1 MTPPIPDP
9 IPEEEPP
16 VEAAVDNVA
25 AEIEPLAEGTA
36 PEETAKSDSLETKEA
51 GSIKPEEIPA
61 QAGEAAEPAEKQP
74 PTKFQLMLR
83 KAGIWALITL
93 AIFLVVGLL
102 AYFQIYQ
109 PVKQNV
115 AVLEGQ
121 LSTAQT
127 ELAAKQTDLEK
138 AEEMYAESQAEL
150 EIANARVRL
159 YQILNSVTI
168 AQAALDQKDGQTAL
182 TALKAAQTTLE
193 DLLPVVAK
201 DAPEVADQLDT
212 RLKAAISSLGGDY
225 KTTQSDLETLTTLM
239 MQQDKIF
246 IGK

>member
-9 IPEEEPP
+9 IPEEELP
-16 VEAAVDNVA
+16 VQAPADDVA
-25 AEIEPLAEGTA
+25 AETELLA
-36 PEETAKSDSLETKEA
+36 EETAEVETAETGEA
-51 GSIKPEEIPA
+51 DSIKPEEISVE
-61 QAGEAAEPAEKQP
+61 AGEEAEPAEKLP
-74 PTKFQLMLR
+74 PSKYQLLLR
-83 KAGIWALITL
+83 KVGIWALITL
-93 AIFLVVGLL
+93 AVFLLVGLL
-102 AYFQIYQ
+102 AYFQIYR

-121 LSTAQT
+121 LAAAQT
-127 ELAAKQTDLEK
+127 ELAGTQADLAE
-138 AEEMYAESQAEL
+138 AEELYAESQAEV

-159 YQILNSVTI
+159 YQVLNSVTI

-193 DLLPVVAK
+193 EMLPVVAR
-201 DAPEVADQLDT
+201 DAPEVADQIDI

-225 KTTQSDLETLTTLM
+225 KTTQSDLEILSALLL
-239 MQQDKIF
+239 QQDKIF

>member
-9 IPEEEPP
+9 IPEEELPAQAP
-16 VEAAVDNVA
+16 VDDAAA
-25 AEIEPLAEGTA
+25 AIEPLAE
-36 PEETAKSDSLETKEA
+36 ETAADETAEDDTVETEEA
-51 GSIKPEEIPA
+51 DSIKPEEISA
-61 QAGEAAEPAEKQP
+61 EAGEPAEKQP
-74 PTKFQLMLR
+74 PSKFQLMLR
-83 KAGIWALITL
+83 KAGVWALITL
-93 AIFLVVGLL
+93 AVFLVVGLL
-102 AYFQIYQ
+102 AYFQIYR

-121 LSTAQT
+121 LAAAQT
-127 ELAAKQTDLEK
+127 ELAAKQADLEE
-138 AEEMYAESQAEL
+138 AEGLYTKSQAEL

-182 TALKAAQTTLE
+182 TALKAVQTTLE

-225 KTTQSDLETLTTLM
+225 KTTQSDLEILNTLLL
-239 MQQDKIF
+239 QQDKIF